1 MELIE
6 LAKQRNVSLQVQPA
20 DLIEFGERLINQTM
34 QRMAEEKT
42 ASTSDERLTAKEA
55 AERLGISQNSL
66 WRWGKSGYLRP
77 VKVGRKSFYLL
88 SDIEKIMTGRV

>member
-1 MELIE
+1 MDFFS
-6 LAKQRNVSLQVQPA
+6 LADQRNVSLQVQPA